1 MLKAESTKYKMAM
14 NMVLWKL
21 KVCFNNT
28 PGAVFKDFVCAN
40 LVLKKK
46 AAEDERVALAISTAT
61 AAAAAAAAAIVLP
74 APRGGLFGYFAPV

>member
-46 AAEDERVALAISTAT
+46 TAEDERVALAISTAT
-61 AAAAAAAAAIVLP
+61 AAAAAAIVLP
-74 APRGGLFGYFAPV
+74 APRGGLSGYFAPV